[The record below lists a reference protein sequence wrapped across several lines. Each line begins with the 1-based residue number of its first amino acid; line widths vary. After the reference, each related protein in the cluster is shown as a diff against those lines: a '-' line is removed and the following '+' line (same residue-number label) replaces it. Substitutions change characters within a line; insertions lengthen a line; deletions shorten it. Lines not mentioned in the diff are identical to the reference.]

1 MKRLHFPLL
10 VVTLLMLHACAFLG
24 VPKADTFNKQLAG
37 GYVTVTSI
45 RQLGTTLVT
54 SGKLKPDDA
63 DNVLKQT
70 DNARAGL
77 DIAKALGPVEGRDK
91 LSSTLTVLTG
101 LQGYLA
107 TKGK

>member
-1 MKRLHFPLL
+1 MKRFYSPLL
-10 VVTLLMLHACAFLG
+10 AVALLLVHACAALG
-24 VPKADTFNKQLAG
+24 IPQADTFNKQLAG

-77 DIAKALGPVEGRDK
+77 DIAKVLGPVEGRDK
-91 LSSTLTVLTG
+91 LATTLTVLTG
-101 LQGYLA
+101 LQAYLA
-107 TKGK
+107 AKGK